1 MLVHLAA
8 LQRQFHSSQFEL
20 PAADPRRLA
29 PLSLEQQKKRAK
41 ELLRAARARM
51 PAAMARLGNVESE
64 PRLSDAQRAIA
75 TELGFAKW
83 TDLKAHIEQAEIAR
97 AAIRAGRPTALD
109 ARQRTL
115 HIRCGSDIGH
125 ALAVAGFV
133 GDLLVFA
140 DPYVQG
146 PVPRTDTLEEFL
158 RIRAQFLTRFLTPT
172 PGVAQLNRAFQAEHA
187 RQFQQAE
194 DTFDAYRRLRTD
206 YAELDR
212 APEYEQVNL
221 WFEHDSYDQ
230 LILAKLLHFFSD
242 PARRPRRLRL
252 ISISRFPGVER
263 FIGIGQLP
271 PEAMRVLWDEFRDV
285 TDAQLQLGRQTWE
298 AILAPTPQ
306 ALAAIAASGTSLLS
320 TLAPALQRHLRELPA
335 VENGLSLTELL
346 TLTIL
351 ADKGPMNA
359 ARLFGWYT
367 NRYEPLPF
375 LGDSGYWYVIHGL
388 ACAAQPALHVDER
401 GPQPSDWDVALTP
414 LGTKLLA
421 GEADWLASNPI
432 ERWVGGVKIDSR
444 APEQWRIDRA
454 GHPLRYRRPMR

>member
-1 MLVHLAA
+1 MLIHLSA
-8 LQRQFHSSQFEL
+8 LQRQFHSSQFEF
-20 PAADPRRLA
+20 AATDPRRLA

-41 ELLRAARARM
+41 ELLRAARTGT
-51 PAAMARLGNVESE
+51 PAAAARLGKVESE
-64 PRLSDAQRAIA
+64 PRLSDAQRTIA

-83 TDLKAHIEQAEIAR
+83 TDLKAHIEQAQIAR
-97 AAIRAGRPTALD
+97 AAIRAGRPAALD

-146 PVPRTDTLEEFL
+146 PVPRTDTLDEFL
-158 RIRAQFLTRFLTPT
+158 QVRAKFLTQFLAPT
-172 PGVAQLNRAFQAEHA
+172 PGMKQLNRVFQAEHA
-187 RQFQQAE
+187 RQFKQTE
-194 DTFDAYRRLRTD
+194 DAFDAYQRLQTD
-206 YAELDR
+206 YAELNR
-212 APEYEQVNL
+212 ALEYEEVNL

-242 PARRPRRLRL
+242 SARRPHRLRL
-252 ISISRFPGVER
+252 ISVSRFPGVER

-271 PEAMRVLWDEFRDV
+271 PEAMRVLWDKFRDV
-285 TDAQLQLGRQTWE
+285 TDAQLQLGRQTWD
-298 AILAPTPQ
+298 AILAPTPE
-306 ALAAIAASGTSLLS
+306 ALAAIAASGTAPLP
-320 TLAPALQRHLRELPA
+320 TLAPALQRHLRELPSM
-335 VENGLSLTELL
+335 ENGLSLTESL

-367 NRYEPLPF
+367 NHYEPLPF
-375 LGDSGYWYVIHGL
+375 LGDSGYWYAIFGL
-388 ACAAQPALHVDER
+388 ARAAQPALHIDER
-401 GPQPSDWDVALTP
+401 GPQPSDWHVALTP
-414 LGTKLLA
+414 LGSKLLV
-421 GEADWLASNPI
+421 GETDWLASNPI
-432 ERWVGGVKIDSR
+432 ERWVGGVKIDAR

-454 GHPLRYRRPMR
+454 GNPLRRPTR